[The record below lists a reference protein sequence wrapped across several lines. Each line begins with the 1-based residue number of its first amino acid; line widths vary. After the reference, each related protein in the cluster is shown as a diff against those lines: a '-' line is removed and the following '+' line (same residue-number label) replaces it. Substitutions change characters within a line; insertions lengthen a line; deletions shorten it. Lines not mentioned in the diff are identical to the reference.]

1 MVEIENCDPPRRC
14 RGRPQ
19 IRSDEVTRALIIE
32 AARQEFEANGY
43 AATSIANVAQ
53 RACVSTKTLY
63 RLIPTK
69 AELFRSVVSERVGR
83 FVLGLERELTGL
95 DSLNAAEALE
105 RILTAF
111 GTLTLDPGPIAMT
124 RLVLGECRGFPEIAT
139 AFYESATKRTSDVME
154 RALSRLCQRGLIAV
168 DDPREATDMLRGMMI
183 MEPQRAAM
191 LGQVEPPAPEEI
203 ASRARRCA
211 RMFLDGCRVRAQWCD
226 ERSGTAVADG
236 REDLSRPSAR
246 VVKTAADSASEP

>member
-1 MVEIENCDPPRRC
+1 MVEIANCDAPRRC

-32 AARQEFEANGY
+32 AAREEFQANGY

-69 AELFRSVVSERVGR
+69 AELFRSVVSERIGR
-83 FVLGLERELTGL
+83 FVLELERELSGL
-95 DSLNAAEALE
+95 DSLDAAEALD

-111 GTLTLDPGPIAMT
+111 GTLTLDPGPIAIT
-124 RLVLGECRGFPEIAT
+124 RLVIGECGGFPEIAT
-139 AFYESATKRTSDVME
+139 AFYESAIKRTSDVME

-168 DDPREATDMLRGMMI
+168 DDPREAIDMLRGMMV

-191 LGQVEPPAPEEI
+191 LGQIEPPAAEEI
-203 ASRARRCA
+203 AARAKRCA
-211 RMFLDGCRVRAQWCD
+211 RMFLDGCKVRAQSF
-226 ERSGTAVADG
+226 EQPAETAVAEG
-236 REDLSRPSAR
+236 QEDLSRPSAA
-246 VVKTAADSASEP
+246 VAKTVADSASVP

>member
-1 MVEIENCDPPRRC
+1 MVQNIEQNIEQNMEIDAPAPCRG

-19 IRSDEVTRALIIE
+19 VRSDEDTRALIIE
-32 AARQEFEANGY
+32 AAREEFQANGY

-69 AELFRSVVSERVGR
+69 AELFRSVVSDRIGR
-83 FVLGLERELTGL
+83 FVLALERQLDGL

-105 RILTAF
+105 RMLTAF
-111 GTLTLDPGPIAMT
+111 ATLTLDPGPIALT
-124 RLVLGECRGFPEIAT
+124 RLVIGECGAFPEIGA
-139 AFYESATKRTSDVME
+139 AFYESAIKRTSNVME
-154 RALSRLCQRGLIAV
+154 RALRRLCQRGLIAV

-191 LGQVEPPAPEEI
+191 LGQKDPPGPEEI
-203 ASRARRCA
+203 AARAKRCA
-211 RMFLDGCRVRAQWCD
+211 RFFLEGCRMREPAV
-226 ERSGTAVADG
+226 EREGAG
-236 REDLSRPSAR
+236 RQ
-246 VVKTAADSASEP
+246 